1 MSKTKRPDAAR
12 FFKPIAL
19 LLALIHPAVFLSA
32 QALSIKDDVGNVFIF
47 QSPPRRIISLAPN
60 ITEILFDLGLGD
72 RVVGVTRYCDY
83 PAEARKR
90 DKIGGMLDPDVEKIS
105 ALGPDLIIAFRGNP
119 LSAVKKLQDLRLPVF
134 VLDIGI
140 DLESV
145 YPLISKIGRITFK
158 EPEAQTL
165 ISTLKKKYD
174 VVETALKGV
183 SQKPRVFLNIHG
195 LGLSTCGRDS
205 YFNDL
210 LVKAG
215 GTSITAHIPQNWL
228 EYSREPFLRDNPE
241 VIVILTKSEAD
252 FERARRWLES
262 QPGFS
267 EIRAVK
273 SGRIFFMDENP
284 ASRYGPRLF
293 DALTELARLLHP
305 EQFSKP
311 NR

>member
-1 MSKTKRPDAAR
+1 VGFFEKTATFLAPAAL
-12 FFKPIAL
+12 FSCL
-19 LLALIHPAVFLSA
+19 LFGQDNIL
-32 QALSIKDDVGNVFIF
+32 KDDVGNAFVLKA
-47 QSPPRRIISLAPN
+47 PPQRIISLAPN
-60 ITEILFDLGLGD
+60 ITEILFGLGLGD

-83 PAEARKR
+83 PMEALKR
-90 DKIGGMLDPDVEKIS
+90 AKIGGMLDPDVEKIS

-119 LSAVKKLQDLRLPVF
+119 LSAIKKLQDLRLPVF
-134 VLDIGI
+134 ILDIGI

-158 EPEAQTL
+158 ENEAQTL

-174 VVETALKGV
+174 FVETALKGV

-210 LVKAG
+210 LVKAKG
-215 GTSITAHIPQNWL
+215 VSITGHIAQNWL
-228 EYSREPFLRDNPE
+228 EYGREQFLRDNPE
-241 VIVILTKSEAD
+241 VIIILTKSQPD
-252 FERARRWLES
+252 FELARRWLKG

-284 ASRYGPRLF
+284 ASRFGPRLF
-293 DALTELARLLHP
+293 DALIELARLLHP
-305 EQFSKP
+305 EQFPKP